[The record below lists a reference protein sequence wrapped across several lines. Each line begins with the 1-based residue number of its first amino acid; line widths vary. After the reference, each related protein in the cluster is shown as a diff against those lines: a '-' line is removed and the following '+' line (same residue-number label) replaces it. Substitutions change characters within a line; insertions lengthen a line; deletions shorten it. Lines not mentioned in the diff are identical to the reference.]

1 MRIQIVS
8 EDHTFRI
15 PAPTGWLLYGP
26 GAWYLKKKLG
36 QYQVPGPAAHALLKT
51 ARQACRQYRGWKL
64 VEVHSADGDTVEI
77 FL

>member
-15 PAPTGWLLYGP
+15 PLPTGWLLYGP
-26 GAWYLKKKLG
+26 GAWYPKKKLG
-36 QYQVPGPAAHALLKT
+36 QHQVSGPAAHALLKT